1 MSRSESG
8 NALIV
13 VLALLVLVAAGAIA
27 FVSGYINVGGN
38 KDTAPQ
44 AAEAAAEPASG
55 EIADAGSAAQ
65 DTAPAQAQESSETTA
80 EAAPVEVRPG
90 NPVVAKVNGQDI
102 TRLDVFNFIQTLP
115 PNARQMPV
123 QQLFPLAVDQ
133 IVSAKIIAAK
143 TDKADLGDDPD
154 VKKQLEMAKQQI
166 ERTVYLQKE
175 VEKAL
180 TEERLQAAYEKYK
193 ADFPEIDEAK
203 AKHILVKDEKLA
215 KDIIKQ
221 LNEGASFDALAK
233 AHSTDATAA
242 NGGEL
247 GYFAKTDV
255 VPEFSEAAFSMKPEE
270 YSKKPVKS
278 EFGYHIIQLED
289 LRKRPPAE
297 FEQAKP
303 FLEGQ
308 LRQQILSEIVQKWRD
323 DAKIER
329 FDINGDPIEPAA
341 GDEEAKGAPAE

>member
-8 NALIV
+8 NALVV

-27 FVSGYINVGGN
+27 FVSGYINVGG
-38 KDTAPQ
+38 KDAAPQ
-44 AAEAAAEPASG
+44 AAEASAEPASG
-55 EIADAGSAAQ
+55 EVADASGAAQ
-65 DTAPAQAQESSETTA
+65 DTASPQTQENGEATA
-80 EAAPVEVRPG
+80 EAPALEVRPG

-133 IVSAKIIAAK
+133 VVSAKIIAAK
-143 TDKADLGDDPD
+143 TDKADLGDDPE

-193 ADFPEIDEAK
+193 ADFPDIDEAK
-203 AKHILVKDEKLA
+203 AKHILVKEEKLA

-221 LNEGASFDALAK
+221 LDEGSSFDALAK

-255 VPEFSEAAFSMKPEE
+255 VPEFSEAAFSMKPGE

-278 EFGYHIIQLED
+278 EFGYHVIQLEE
-289 LRKRPPAE
+289 LRKRPPAD

-308 LRQQILSEIVQKWRD
+308 LRQQILSEVVQKWRD

-341 GDEEAKGAPAE
+341 GDESAEDAPAQ